1 MSNRQ
6 PVVNGAP
13 HLRITVGEPED
24 EEHIHKTDAPAVAH
38 PQTPRD
44 AADGFS
50 SGIRIMGKSLASGV
64 GSFVVMPIVG
74 AHEGGV
80 FGFAKGLVYGSA
92 TAIAAV
98 GGGTV
103 SGVGQIIRGIAN
115 TPYAIISSHEDKV
128 WNPDTHEWYLY
139 NLKDEATAVLDDDAR
154 KTATPE
160 AKFVKDTK
168 LYDLLGVSPNATDVE
183 IKKAYR
189 RLAVQLHPD
198 KNLKDPNAS
207 EKFQQLS
214 AAYQILSD
222 PRSRATYDARGNDG
236 MGPQTFTDDQL
247 YAMMMAWIFGN
258 QHFENFVG
266 EINLMPPDIFGQ
278 DTFMKRVQNRRE
290 VQCAVHLSELL
301 DMFLRDTSEKQ
312 THFRASIAA
321 TAKDLSSTMFGASLL
336 GVVGVVYEEQ
346 ALKHLGFRNSA
357 PAGFGL
363 QNVAKSARSLATKYR
378 IVTSYISA
386 FQSVM
391 KAAEANYNSM
401 KAQEERQRT
410 SDQPPSTHAFP
421 DMTDVQDQLLQQ
433 TFGSV
438 LDIGWHYIV
447 SDVESTLRGVC
458 FKLLKDTSVTAVD
471 RALRAQGLL
480 IVGEIF
486 QASSQPSEAGL
497 AEIMEKLT
505 HFKETMKQSR
515 EYASSA

>member
-1 MSNRQ
+1 MSPKAGGHPQ
-6 PVVNGAP
+6 
-13 HLRITVGEPED
+13 LRITVGEPED
-24 EEHIHKTDAPAVAH
+24 EERIPKSDTNTFDF

-50 SGIRIMGKSLASGV
+50 SGMRIMGKSLASGV

-74 AHEGGV
+74 AHEGGLL
-80 FGFAKGLVYGSA
+80 GFAKGFVYGSA

-103 SGVGQIIRGIAN
+103 TGVGQILRGIAN

-128 WNPDTHEWYLY
+128 WNSETHEWYLY
-139 NLKDEATAVLDDDAR
+139 NLKEEASSVLDDD
-154 KTATPE
+154 TAPTPE

-168 LYDLLGVSPNATDVE
+168 LYDLLGVPPNASEVE

-198 KNLKDPNAS
+198 KNLNDPHAS
-207 EKFQQLS
+207 EKFQRLS
-214 AAYQILSD
+214 SAYQILSD

-266 EINLMPPDIFGQ
+266 EINLMPHDIFGQ
-278 DTFMKRVQNRRE
+278 DTFKKRVQNRRE
-290 VQCAVHLSELL
+290 VQCAVYLSDILAGY
-301 DMFLRDTSEKQ
+301 LRDTSEKHVQ
-312 THFRASIAA
+312 FRASIAS
-321 TAKDLSSTMFGASLL
+321 TAKELSSTLFGASLL
-336 GVVGVVYEEQ
+336 GVVGLVYEEQ

-357 PAGFGL
+357 PAGFGMQSL
-363 QNVAKSARSLATKYR
+363 AKSARGMASKYR

-401 KAQEERQRT
+401 KAQEERQR
-410 SDQPPSTHAFP
+410 STPESMFP
-421 DMTDVQDQLLQQ
+421 DMTEIQDQLLQQ

-447 SDVESTLRGVC
+447 FDVESTLRGVC
-458 FKLLKDTSVTAVD
+458 FKLLKDTSVSAAD
-471 RALRAQGLL
+471 RAGRAQGLL
-480 IVGEIF
+480 IMGEIF
-486 QASSQPSEAGL
+486 QASSQPSEVGL
-497 AEIMEKLT
+497 AEIMEKLR

-515 EYASSA
+515 DFGS